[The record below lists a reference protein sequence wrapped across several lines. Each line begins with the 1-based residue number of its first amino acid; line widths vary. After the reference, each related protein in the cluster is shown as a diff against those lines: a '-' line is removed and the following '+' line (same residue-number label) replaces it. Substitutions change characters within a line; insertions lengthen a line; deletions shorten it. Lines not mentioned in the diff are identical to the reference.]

1 VRPAIV
7 ALICVL
13 STVTEWT
20 NAGGQEPG
28 GFQCGTGAEN
38 TRRVQELGR
47 WVRAREKLSMRP
59 MGAALA
65 APAVRLVNG
74 VYVMQTDSSITPFD
88 RPMDLLNS
96 SLLFQ
101 PAGSDSFT
109 VTKSALAYDTDLG
122 TLFYTFPTSGTA
134 SDWHYRSY
142 QLTKFTFPFMGQAFT
157 QFYLSTFTAI
167 FMSPPAFSAVSQP
180 SAAQLVSTAGPVIA
194 PLLNYGGTGSRY
206 LYVKESSD
214 FLAVTWTT
222 QSDGNSL
229 YSRDVQATLY
239 RTGEVRF
246 SYRYG
251 NWGGVLLTSGRE
263 AFRDSKAPLLSWSDD
278 PGHVPTT
285 VTDPVLRDLLDI
297 QSVEAWRVGQSPLLE
312 FRITVKG
319 VFDAATLPSAGAQYQ
334 LTLED
339 GQSSDYFRVHI
350 IRTGN
355 ALAVDSGQ
363 AWAAVEGHTLTW
375 RIADDLLTASAAS
388 RTLYL
393 CSIVH
398 TTFQLGEWMSAP
410 ITLGTASAALEA
422 NLGSLGFPTPVRA
435 PILHAYGLPSLNI
448 DKVWETLK
456 STYGLTDSDI
466 DGVAVYQNFYTDI
479 ILSGASAWA
488 TEGVDPVA
496 GVFPNSRLGKAKS
509 PNLMHMNRVSV
520 EGARSSFILRHEFGH
535 RWLYFLQIKESGSNT
550 NSLNPDGAHPAA
562 WVHTPAAFSLV
573 TTEDYSVMG
582 GSRWT
587 DNGNGTFHTPQN
599 NGANGYSWHELYL
612 MGLALPSE
620 AEPWFYIANSNPAL
634 ASAYNAPVNYTVSGV
649 RKNVVVQQVIDA
661 IGTRT
666 PSAAS
671 SQRVFKVLF
680 VLLEH
685 AASQASQEE
694 INQLVV
700 NRANFERDF
709 APATGNRARLATS
722 PDVDSAPTPQI
733 DSLSP
738 ASATVNASGF
748 TLTVNGRGFV
758 SRSVITWN
766 GMARATRFVSS
777 TQLTVAIP
785 DGDLTSAQTAQI
797 AAITPT
803 PGGGY
808 SNTLSFAVNYP
819 VPSLVALYPS
829 VTAAGTTGFT
839 LRVAGANFTPQQ
851 RWAYWN
857 GYLRSS
863 TYISPSLLE
872 VSLLDSDLATARTA
886 QVTVENFTGISNAL
900 PFSVTSAVTTQGAV
914 AAGSLIAAA
923 GGRLLLPV
931 TLSLNSG
938 ITIDSLLF
946 NIQITPQGAAPALT
960 GTPGFVSD
968 SSLPTPVAT
977 GSSNGITVCWPPSLT
992 PALSGTKLLGY
1003 VTVSVPVSAADG
1015 ALYSVRVTAAG
1026 ASKAGAPVPLGNG
1039 PNAQVTVRSAGSIT
1053 LISGN
1058 NQSVVFGGALANPL
1072 VVRITDSSGNPVAG
1086 AGVHF
1091 AVTAGAASLS
1101 APWVTTDGNGQ
1112 AQVTAA
1118 GCSQLG
1124 SITVSATAVNA
1135 GGAALAG
1142 SPVQFQATAYAAG
1155 SYLIGDV
1162 FPAISAAGD
1171 KNNDG
1176 TYLEAGEFGDESL
1189 TILDLIY
1196 ALRAVT
1202 SVPGHRPPTCSD
1214 RFDAI
1219 DSFPK
1224 DTDTAR
1230 GGDGILNTVDL
1241 IYTLRRVTNVDTSR
1255 PQRLQRT
1262 GPCASRTPGSPA
1274 TMAARAGGNEAGISG
1289 EFGAGVAVGHS
1300 LVRVPLFLQ
1309 LAGASNLAGLSLA
1322 VGMSDGQA
1330 GAHLRFVPAD
1340 GVPAPSLIDDRLPGV
1355 LALAWLD
1362 GLRLPGSRRV
1372 LLGYVEVPAV
1382 PAGDS
1387 LRFYGASANTAD
1399 GSELRLTLPAPSA
1412 SHRPR

>member
-1 VRPAIV
+1 MRPAIV

-20 NAGGQEPG
+20 NAGGQELG
-28 GFQCGTGAEN
+28 GFQCGTSAEN
-38 TRRVQELGR
+38 TRRVQELDR
-47 WVRAREKLSMRP
+47 WVRARERLTMRP
-59 MGAALA
+59 MAA
-65 APAVRLVNG
+65 APAAQAATAVRLVNG
-74 VYVMQTDSSITPFD
+74 IHVMQTDSSLTPFD
-88 RPMDLLNS
+88 RPLDLLNS

-109 VTKSALAYDTDLG
+109 VTKSALAHDTDLG

-134 SDWHYRSY
+134 PDWHYRSY

-167 FMSPPAFSAVSQP
+167 FMSPPALSTAKQP
-180 SAAQLVSTAGPVIA
+180 SAAQLFSTAAPAIA
-194 PLLNYGGTGSRY
+194 PLLSYATSGQSRR

-214 FLAVTWTT
+214 SLVVTWTT
-222 QSDGNSL
+222 QSVGDFW
-229 YSRDVQATLY
+229 YSKDVQATLY

-251 NWGGVLLTSGRE
+251 KWGGVLLTSGKE
-263 AFRDSKAPLLSWSDD
+263 AFRNSRAPLLSFSDA
-278 PGHVPTT
+278 PAHVPTT

-319 VFDAATLPSAGAQYQ
+319 VFDAATLPAAGAQYW
-334 LTLED
+334 LCLWD
-339 GQSSDYFRVHI
+339 GHNGDWFLIDVI
-350 IRTGN
+350 KAGN
-355 ALAVDSGQ
+355 ALSVESEQ
-363 AWAAVEGHTLTW
+363 AGAAVEGHTLTV
-375 RIADDLLTASAAS
+375 RLTDDLLAVPAAS
-388 RTLYL
+388 LTLYVY
-393 CSIVH
+393 SYVP
-398 TTFQLGEWMSAP
+398 TTSQPAEWVSAP

-422 NLGSLGFPTPVRA
+422 NLGSIASPTAVRA

-448 DKVWETLK
+448 GKVWETLK
-456 STYGLTDSDI
+456 STYGVSDSDI

-479 ILSGASAWA
+479 VLSGAGAWA

-496 GVFPNSRLGKAKS
+496 GVFPYSQLGKAKS
-509 PNLMHMNRVSV
+509 PNLMHMNRVEV
-520 EGARSSFILRHEFGH
+520 AYPESSFTPLHEFAH
-535 RWLYFLQIKESGSNT
+535 RWLYFLRIKESGSNT

-573 TTEDYSVMG
+573 TIEDYSVMG

-587 DNGNGTFHTPQN
+587 DNGNGTFHTPKSY
-599 NGANGYSWHELYL
+599 GPYGYSWHELYL
-612 MGLALPSE
+612 MGLASPNE
-620 AEPWFYIANSNPAL
+620 AEPWFYIANSNPPL

-649 RKNVVVQQVIDA
+649 RKNVVIQQVIDA
-661 IGTRT
+661 IGTRI

-671 SQRVFKVLF
+671 SQRSFKVLL

-685 AASQASQEE
+685 AASRASEEE
-694 INQLVV
+694 INHLVV

-709 APATGNRARLATS
+709 ALATGNRARLATS
-722 PDVDSAPTPQI
+722 LDVDSAPAPRI
-733 DSLSP
+733 DSTSP

-748 TLTVNGRGFV
+748 TLTVNGQGFV

-766 GMARATRFVSS
+766 GLARATRFLSS
-777 TQLTVAIP
+777 TQLTAAIP
-785 DGDLTSAQTAQI
+785 DGDLTAAQTAQI
-797 AAITPT
+797 AAITPG

-808 SNTLSFAVNYP
+808 SNVLSFAVNYP

-829 VTAAGTTGFT
+829 ATAAGTTGFT
-839 LRVAGANFTPQQ
+839 LRVAGANFTSYSY
-851 RWAYWN
+851 AYWN
-857 GYLRSS
+857 GYWRSK
-863 TYISPSLLE
+863 TYIRPSLLE

-886 QVTVENFTGISNAL
+886 QVTVDNPTPGGGISNAL
-900 PFSVTSAVTTQGAV
+900 PFSVTSAVTTQGTV
-914 AAGSLIAAA
+914 VAGSLTAAA
-923 GGRLLLPV
+923 GGRVLLPV

-938 ITIDSLLF
+938 ITIDGLLF
-946 NIQITPQGAAPALT
+946 NIQITPQGIAPALT
-960 GTPGFVSD
+960 GTPGFVGD
-968 SSLPTPVAT
+968 SLLPAPVTT
-977 GSSNGITVCWPPSLT
+977 GSSNGITVSWAPSLT
-992 PALSGTKLLGY
+992 PALLGTRLLGY

-1026 ASKAGAPVPLGNG
+1026 ASMAGAPVLLGSG
-1039 PNAQVTVRSAGSIT
+1039 VNAQVTVRSAGSIT
-1053 LISGN
+1053 LISGS

-1072 VVRITDSSGNPVAG
+1072 LVRITDSSGNPVAG

-1124 SITVSATAVNA
+1124 SIIVSATAVNA
-1135 GGAALAG
+1135 GGTALAG
-1142 SPVQFQATAYAAG
+1142 SPVQFQATVSPGA
-1155 SYLIGDV
+1155 SYLVGDV
-1162 FPAISAAGD
+1162 FPMASSSGD
-1171 KNNDG
+1171 LNGDG
-1176 TYLEAGEFGDESL
+1176 DTMDAGEYGDESL

-1202 SVPGHRPPTCSD
+1202 SVPGFRPPSCSD

-1224 DTDTAR
+1224 DTETAR

-1255 PQRLQRT
+1255 TRRT
-1262 GPCASRTPGSPA
+1262 TRGLACPASAQTAPSQTAYPTMNSQKRAAPEAAELLELGAPEPSPS
-1274 TMAARAGGNEAGISG
+1274 GNA
-1289 EFGAGVAVGHS
+1289 
-1300 LVRVPLFLQ
+1300 RVPIYLVTHGSLQ
-1309 LAGASNLAGLSLA
+1309 LAGLALSIG
-1322 VGMSDGQA
+1322 VEGDGNSAQLRFTPGVAGAPTLVDTGVPGVVSAAWLEPLVVQA
-1330 GAHLRFVPAD
+1330 GQ
-1340 GVPAPSLIDDRLPGV
+1340 RL
-1355 LALAWLD
+1355 
-1362 GLRLPGSRRV
+1362 
-1372 LLGYVEVPAV
+1372 LLGLVEI
-1382 PAGDS
+1382 
-1387 LRFYGASANTAD
+1387 NN
-1399 GSELRLTLPAPSA
+1399 LPAERVKLRVHGVIADALPPSHA
-1412 SHRPR
+1412 TM